1 MKLSRENRMRERER
15 ERERERNKDSKFEGF
30 VSRGRC

>member
-1 MKLSRENRMRERER
+1 MKLSRENRMR